1 MEGNKVESSTD
12 FSKHIK
18 SISNIT
24 SDASNLERIN
34 RWNCAIRMF
43 KEKPVFGWG
52 PGTYQFK
59 YAPFQHSDEK
69 TIISTNAGDGG
80 NAHSDYLG
88 SLAESGLLGMLNYIL
103 VCIIIYITGTRTYH
117 RLKDKKLRMIVA
129 SALCGLVTYFIH
141 GLLNNFLDIDKI
153 AVPFWAFAAMI
164 VTIDLFYAKKEDEI
178 PAENVV
184 QDKPEE

>member
-1 MEGNKVESSTD
+1 
-12 FSKHIK
+12 
-18 SISNIT
+18 
-24 SDASNLERIN
+24 
-34 RWNCAIRMF
+34 
-43 KEKPVFGWG
+43 
-52 PGTYQFK
+52 
-59 YAPFQHSDEK
+59 
-69 TIISTNAGDGG
+69 
-80 NAHSDYLG
+80 
-88 SLAESGLLGMLNYIL
+88 
-103 VCIIIYITGTRTYH
+103 
-117 RLKDKKLRMIVA
+117 MIVA